1 MSTPE
6 QEAPEEI
13 RWAEFPQRKCRQPF
27 TLDGLLDKTCDLPE
41 LHPGP
46 DASKASQASIGRRL
60 EWERANPGWQSL
72 AGHDDPFED
81 VARKLQ
87 EEGR

>member
-1 MSTPE
+1 MS
-6 QEAPEEI
+6 APDQGPPDEI

-27 TLDGLLDKTCDLPE
+27 TDDGLTDKTCDLPE

-46 DASKASQASIGRRL
+46 DASRASKASVSRRL
-60 EWERANPGWQSL
+60 AWERDHPGWEKL

-81 VARKLQ
+81 VAKKLQ
-87 EEGR
+87 EGS

>member
-6 QEAPEEI
+6 QEAPEEPA
-13 RWAEFPQRKCRQPF
+13 WAEFPQRKCRQPF
-27 TLDGLLDKTCDLPE
+27 TEDGLTDKTCDLPE

-46 DASKASQASIGRRL
+46 DASRASKASIARRL
-60 EWERANPGWQSL
+60 AWERDNPGWGRL
-72 AGHDDPFED
+72 ADHGDPFED

-87 EEGR
+87 ERP